1 MKPNSPIMRYLL
13 RNNLVDDFV
22 PYGVYMRYVA
32 GLSFLNPDLQTVY
45 ESSIITSKGS
55 EKNDKQKQITKKN
68 TMG

>member
-1 MKPNSPIMRYLL
+1 MKTKKRMLFGVIAAAISDITQRELL
-13 RNNLVDDFV
+13 L
-22 PYGVYMRYVA
+22 GIIEEA
-32 GLSFLNPDLQTVY
+32 KKHKNPDLQTVY